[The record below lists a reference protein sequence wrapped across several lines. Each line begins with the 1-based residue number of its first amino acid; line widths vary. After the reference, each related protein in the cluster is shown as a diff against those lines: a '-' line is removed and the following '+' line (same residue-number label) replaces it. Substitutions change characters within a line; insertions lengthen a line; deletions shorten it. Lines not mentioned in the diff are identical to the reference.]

1 MVDEVAHDSLRPS
14 PGAQVVE
21 QFSSEVRAG
30 IVTATELAVK
40 RVTRGYI
47 VTGVVA
53 ATVAGCVSW
62 LVASPRPATT
72 SVVYHHPGG
81 TTEVC
86 DRTADSG
93 PPHSVFVCRLDPSI
107 KPR

>member
-1 MVDEVAHDSLRPS
+1 MVHDAEHEPTT
-14 PGAQVVE
+14 PGIEIVDNFTE
-21 QFSSEVRAG
+21 EIRTG

-47 VTGVVA
+47 ITGLVA
-53 ATVAGCVSW
+53 AVVSGCVAW
-62 LVASPRPATT
+62 AVAAPRPATT
-72 SVVYHHPGG
+72 SVMYHRADG

-93 PPHSVFVCRLDPSI
+93 PPHSVFTCRIDTS
-107 KPR
+107 KGTR